1 MGILVHSVIWMCAP
15 AVSYIAA
22 NVVTSIA
29 QALLLAR
36 IVGLSALL
44 GALLLNFMRI
54 VKFKP
59 LGFLFGRK

>member
-1 MGILVHSVIWMCAP
+1 MCAP
-15 AVSYIAA
+15 AASYIAA